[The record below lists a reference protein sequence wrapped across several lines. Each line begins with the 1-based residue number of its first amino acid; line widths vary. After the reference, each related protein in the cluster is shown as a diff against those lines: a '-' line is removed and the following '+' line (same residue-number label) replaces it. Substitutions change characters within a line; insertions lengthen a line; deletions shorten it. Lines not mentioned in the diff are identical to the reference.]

1 MINDALAGS
10 LTATEAALN
19 AFLETLLG
27 PTVGV
32 SLGEPVL
39 VSQADVR
46 AQAHRHVTVL
56 SLEAAEPFAV
66 FLEPSWV
73 ALLAE
78 TMLGE
83 PLAIED
89 SSAKG
94 LVREIAHQG
103 HEAVRSALSQVGVD
117 LEPASLDVRKPGSAL
132 PEFAGPLRRV
142 PFSMEREGQ
151 TLGGFAVFSASSP
164 APPETSADAEAAPA
178 PAPKPSATV
187 ARADFP
193 NLGTESIGGDGDTNL
208 AMLAEVELEV
218 TVELGRR
225 KLPLADLL
233 RITKGSVFELEKL
246 VGEPLEVYANGRLI
260 AEGEAVVVDEQF
272 GVRITNLTAR
282 S

>member
-1 MINDALAGS
+1 MINDALVS
-10 LTATEAALN
+10 TLSATETALN
-19 AFLETLLG
+19 TFLETMLG
-27 PTVGV
+27 APVGV
-32 SLGEPVL
+32 HLEEPVPIN
-39 VSQADVR
+39 QADV
-46 AQAHRHVTVL
+46 QAHGHVAIV
-56 SLEAAEPFAV
+56 SLEAAVPFAA

-83 PLAIED
+83 PLSVED

-103 HEAVRSALSQVGVD
+103 YDAVRDALAQAGVD
-117 LEPASLDVRKPGSAL
+117 LEPASLDVRKPGGAL
-132 PEFAGPLRRV
+132 PDFAGPLRRV
-142 PFSMEREGQ
+142 PFSMAHQEQ
-151 TLGGFAVFSASSP
+151 TLNGFAVFSASSP
-164 APPETSADAEAAPA
+164 VPPETLADTDAA
-178 PAPKPSATV
+178 PAPKPSATI

-233 RITKGSVFELEKL
+233 RLSKGSVFELEKL